1 MEHPMEVA
9 HERCVKVATQA
20 KRGLITAS
28 EMNAEF
34 VRILIDLKIA
44 LGE

>member
-1 MEHPMEVA
+1 MHPMEDA
-9 HERCVKVATQA
+9 HEQVVKVALQA
-20 KRGLITAS
+20 KRGLITAN
-28 EMNAEF
+28 EMSAQF